1 MRIRCGRW
9 AGLGAG
15 LLLLVTAGCGGS
27 SSAVSTSGL
36 PTGETLPSGG
46 NGVPMRTQVGVTE
59 RTLNLV
65 SWRGFVPAGIVA
77 PFRAAT
83 GCAVSV
89 TYAPSAGQMLAMM
102 HSGEFDGASAPGEVA
117 GRLIARHDVAP
128 IDTSLIPDFGSLTPK
143 LQSPPATTVAGVHYG
158 VAYMWGANPLVYST
172 IAVHPPPTS
181 WSVAFDGRSY
191 AGAVTAPDSP
201 MYIADAALYL
211 ESAEPSLGISDPYE
225 LTEPQF
231 HAALH
236 ALDRQRPQIG
246 SYWSTGAG
254 AVAEF
259 TEGAAVLGQ
268 LRSAQYAQLK
278 AAGQPV
284 ASVVPSEGMT
294 GSIDSWMMSSTAA
307 HPDCMLKWLAYTAT
321 PIVQATVARAIQWAP
336 SNPDACVVLDSRQP
350 GYCTDHHVTDSAYL
364 DTVSFA
370 KTPVRDCGNGHANCV
385 AYARWARA
393 WELIAG

>member
-128 IDTSLIPDFGSLTPK
+128 IDTSLIPDFGRPHAQAAVASGNHSRGRPLRGRLHVGCQP
-143 LQSPPATTVAGVHYG
+143 AGVQHDC
-158 VAYMWGANPLVYST
+158 GAS
-172 IAVHPPPTS
+172 
-181 WSVAFDGRSY
+181 
-191 AGAVTAPDSP
+191 
-201 MYIADAALYL
+201 AAHEL
-211 ESAEPSLGISDPYE
+211 ERRVRRAQLRRGGD
-225 LTEPQF
+225 
-231 HAALH
+231 
-236 ALDRQRPQIG
+236 
-246 SYWSTGAG
+246 GAG
-254 AVAEF
+254 
-259 TEGAAVLGQ
+259 
-268 LRSAQYAQLK
+268 
-278 AAGQPV
+278 
-284 ASVVPSEGMT
+284 
-294 GSIDSWMMSSTAA
+294 
-307 HPDCMLKWLAYTAT
+307 LADVHRRCS
-321 PIVQATVARAIQWAP
+321 PLPRV
-336 SNPDACVVLDSRQP
+336 
-350 GYCTDHHVTDSAYL
+350 G
-364 DTVSFA
+364 
-370 KTPVRDCGNGHANCV
+370 
-385 AYARWARA
+385 
-393 WELIAG
+393 